1 MDAQLKTG
9 FRLGNLVVDA
19 KRRQITTAHG
29 ISTVSAPLIEVLI
42 VLADSPGQ
50 AFSFSEINQH
60 CPNIGDDGDVSVASL
75 VDDLRRVLGDSETHP
90 RFIELV
96 NENELRLIAPVT
108 PGLPEVQKSFAESVV
123 EETRIPFLVELQR
136 RKVIR
141 VAVAYIVIAWIIIQI
156 ADVILPAVNLP
167 GWAITLTVAIA
178 MLGFPVAITVAWLFE
193 ITPRGLERDL
203 DSRDN
208 VFSRKQKVIDV
219 SVLGS
224 LALVIGYFAINI
236 LFDVQATRENE
247 IFGSAPLKLS
257 AASNTIAVLPFVTI
271 GSEDDSAYIGDGLA
285 EEILRML
292 SKLRELN
299 VAARTSSFY
308 FKNKDVDLQTI
319 ASKLRVRHVLNGSV
333 QRAGNEIRI
342 TAELIDAATGFQ
354 LWSETY
360 DREFRDIFDIQSDI
374 AKAVADASKVILS
387 DASSAVL
394 QQRPTS
400 NLEAYD
406 FYLRGRDYLR
416 QPRTS
421 DVLENAGRMFHRAL
435 AFDPGYAL
443 ANAGLCETHLAVYV
457 RTKSTATVDDAEST
471 CRAALEMDDSLS
483 DVHTALGYLY
493 WHTGDFDKA
502 EHEFRTAI
510 DKDEKSFEAFAGLAD
525 TMTSKN
531 QMENAR
537 LMLQQ
542 LIDLQPGYWR
552 SYAKMGAY
560 YYRQGNDAEALPY
573 FQRVTDLTPDNAPGW
588 NNLGASQFML
598 GNLEAAANAWQRA
611 IDISPTQ
618 SMYANLGIMYYY
630 LDRFEDSVE
639 ITRKALELAPDDFR
653 IWGRLASAFFE
664 LPGRKAETISA
675 TNKAI
680 ILAEEIIRV
689 NPNEPEAWRE
699 ISMFY
704 GFVDR
709 DEDSLTATRKSLL
722 LSPEDP
728 ETHFI
733 AAIVY
738 VLTDDVPASL
748 AAVRHALDLGY
759 PPHQIETEPKLKSL
773 RENEQFKLLVATAE

>member
-9 FRLGNLVVDA
+9 FRLGDLVIDA
-19 KRRQITTAHG
+19 QRRQIASAHG
-29 ISTVSAPLIEVLI
+29 KATVSASLIEVLL
-42 VLADSPGQ
+42 VLADNPGQ
-50 AFSFSEINQH
+50 AVAFSQIEQH
-60 CPNIGDDGDVSVASL
+60 CAGIRDDKNISLASL
-75 VDDLRRVLGDSETHP
+75 FDDLQRVLGDSSTRP

-96 NENELRLIAPVT
+96 NENELRMIAPVM
-108 PGLPEVQKSFAESVV
+108 PGLPEVQKSFVESVV

-141 VAVAYIVIAWIIIQI
+141 VAAAYIVLAWIVIQI
-156 ADVILPAVNLP
+156 ADVIVPALNVPN
-167 GWAITLTVAIA
+167 WIVTLTVAIA
-178 MLGFPVAITVAWLFE
+178 LLGFPVAVIVAWFFE
-193 ITPRGLERDL
+193 ITPKGLQRDY
-203 DSRDN
+203 DSSDN
-208 VFSRKQKVIDV
+208 LISPKQKIIDAM
-219 SVLGS
+219 VLGT
-224 LALVIGYFAINI
+224 LALVSGYLAINI
-236 LFDVQATRENE
+236 LLEVQETRENE
-247 IFGSAPLKLS
+247 LYLSEPITLS
-257 AASNTIAVLPFVTI
+257 AAANTIAVLPFVTI
-271 GSEDDSAYIGDGLA
+271 GSEVESGYIGDGLA
-285 EEILRML
+285 EEILRIL

-319 ASKLRVRHVLNGSV
+319 AAKLRVRNILSGSV
-333 QRAGNEIRI
+333 QKAGDSIRI

-354 LWSETY
+354 LWSESY
-360 DREFRDIFDIQSDI
+360 DRKFEDIFDIQSDI

-387 DASSAVL
+387 NDSSAVL

-421 DVLENAGRMFHRAL
+421 DVLQNAERLFHRAL

-443 ANAGLCETHLAVYV
+443 ANAGLCETHLAIYV
-457 RTKSTATVDDAEST
+457 RTKSTATVDDAESS
-471 CRAALEMDDSLS
+471 CRTALEADDSLS
-483 DVHTALGYLY
+483 EVHTALGYLY

-502 EHEFRTAI
+502 EREFRTAI
-510 DKDEKSFEAFAGLAD
+510 DKDEKSYEAFAGLAD

-531 QMENAR
+531 QMDNAK

-552 SYAKMGAY
+552 GYAKMGAY
-560 YYRQGNDAEALPY
+560 YYRQGRDADALPY
-573 FQRVTDLTPDNAPGW
+573 FRQVTDLTPDNAPGW
-588 NNLGASQFML
+588 NNLGASHFML
-598 GNLEAAANAWQRA
+598 GNLEGAAKAWQRA

-630 LDRFEDSVE
+630 LDRFEESVE

-664 LPGRKAETISA
+664 MPGRKAETISA

-680 ILAEEIIRV
+680 TLAEEIIRV

-704 GFVDR
+704 GFVER
-709 DEDSLTATRKSLL
+709 DEESLTATRKSLL

-738 VLTDDVPASL
+738 LLVDDEDESL
-748 AAVRHALDLGY
+748 ASIKKALDLGY
-759 PPHQIETEPKLKSL
+759 PARQIETEPKLQSL
-773 RENEQFKLLVATAE
+773 RNNERFMLLLATS